1 MKKFFTAA
9 ATAVILFVGTSIGS
23 AAASD
28 TYTVKNGDTLYQI
41 AANHNLT
48 VGELKNVNSLSS
60 NLIYPNQTLK
70 VSTSESASS
79 DKKAEQDV
87 KSSTSSYK
95 VKSGDTLYRIAVNH
109 GISVGQLKSWN
120 NLSSN
125 TIYPGQSLKVTGKGS
140 TSATSASQSSSKS
153 ATQKAAREMT
163 VTSTAYTAN
172 CSGCSGITATGINL
186 KANPNQKVIAVD
198 PNVIPLGTKVHVE
211 GYGTAIAGDTGGAI
225 RGNKIDVFFPSR
237 SDALNWGNRQ
247 VKIKILN

>member
-9 ATAVILFVGTSIGS
+9 ATAVILFVGTSIGI

-140 TSATSASQSSSKS
+140 TSATSASQSSSKP
-153 ATQKAAREMT
+153 AAQKAAREMT

-237 SDALNWGNRQ
+237 SEALNWGNRQ